1 MQVEVLKF
9 LLDANTHFQDA
20 GRTDGPTDGAHRE
33 DLQAVDRALPDPDWF
48 ELGDHPEPVRR
59 AAGELWE
66 EGRPT
71 LEF

>member
-9 LLDANTHFQDA
+9 LLAANIQFLDAR
-20 GRTDGPTDGAHRE
+20 RTDGPTDGAHRE

-48 ELGDHPEPVRR
+48 ELGEQPEPVRR

>member
-1 MQVEVLKF
+1 MQVELKF
-9 LLDANTHFQDA
+9 LLDANAHFQGA
-20 GRTDGPTDGAHRE
+20 GSKDGASDDAHLD